1 VGPLVPVGGVLP
13 FPRIHLPQVHR
24 LLAKPLA
31 IVRRASAS
39 IGKIISLA
47 VDFALRVGNNAVM
60 DFFAHSGALPEQ
72 KLKSQ

>member
-1 VGPLVPVGGVLP
+1 LPRPICGASWPRPVVVGEIN
-13 FPRIHLPQVHR
+13 R
-24 LLAKPLA
+24 
-31 IVRRASAS
+31 